1 MSEEVDPPSSEAPPA
16 GIAADVR
23 PPLPRNVVLLGWASL
38 GNDVASEMIFPLL
51 PRYVVQV
58 LGGGAVT
65 LGLMEGLADFAAAL
79 LKLWSGWWSDRVGD
93 RKGFVVA
100 GYSIAA
106 LGRPLLAL
114 ATAPWQAVAIRVGD
128 RIGKGLRTA
137 PRDAVI
143 AESTPEAQRGAA
155 FGFHRAMDHLG
166 AAIGPLLAMLCLAL
180 FPDRLRLI
188 VGLSLVPGLFVVALV
203 VFGLAP
209 QPPKIAAGKRFSLR
223 LTGFDRRFRGLL
235 AASALFAL
243 ANSSDLFLLAWAAAQ
258 GLSEPLVPLLWLGL
272 SLVKSGGTLLAGRAV
287 PRWGA
292 RRMIL
297 VGWLLYATVYLL
309 IGFAATA
316 WQVCALVLVYG
327 LFDALTEPAEKT
339 LVASLA
345 GEQAG
350 QGFGWFHFTVGLAAL
365 PGNALFGWVYQTYS
379 PTTAFAMAAG
389 FAALAAV
396 ALATTVREA

>member
-1 MSEEVDPPSSEAPPA
+1 MLKHNLPDAAP
-16 GIAADVR
+16 R
-23 PPLPRNVVLLGWASL
+23 PRLPRNVVLLGWASL
-38 GNDVASEMIFPLL
+38 GNDVASEMIYPLL
-51 PRYVVQV
+51 PRYVAQV

-79 LKLWSGWWSDRVGD
+79 LKLWSGWWSDKAGD

-128 RIGKGLRTA
+128 RVGKGLRTA

-143 AESTPEAQRGAA
+143 AESAPEAQRGAA

-166 AAIGPLLAMLCLAL
+166 AAIGPLLAMLCLWL
-180 FPDRLRLI
+180 FPERLRLI
-188 VGLSLVPGLFVVALV
+188 VGLSVLPGLAVVALV
-203 VFGLAP
+203 VFGLSA
-209 QPPKIAAGKRFSLR
+209 QPPKISAGASFSLR

-243 ANSSDLFLLAWAAAQ
+243 ANSSDLFLLAWAGAQ
-258 GLSEPLVPLLWLGL
+258 GLSGTLVPLLWLGI
-272 SLVKSGGTLLAGRAV
+272 SLVKSGGTLVAGRAV
-287 PRWGA
+287 PRFGA
-292 RRMIL
+292 RRMML
-297 VGWLLYATVYLL
+297 AGWTLYAAVYLL
-309 IGFAATA
+309 IGLATTA
-316 WQVCALVLVYG
+316 WQVVALALVYG

-339 LVASLA
+339 LVAHLA

-365 PGNALFGWVYQTYS
+365 PGNALFGWVYQAVS
-379 PTTAFAMAAG
+379 PPAAFTMAAG
-389 FAALAAV
+389 FAAAAAV
-396 ALATTVREA
+396 VLIAVVRRTE

>member
-1 MSEEVDPPSSEAPPA
+1 MSEPPVSPDALQSPEAAPA
-16 GIAADVR
+16 R
-23 PPLPRNVVLLGWASL
+23 LPRNVVLLGWASL
-38 GNDVASEMIFPLL
+38 GNDVASEMVFPLL
-51 PRYVVQV
+51 PRYVAEV

-79 LKLWSGWWSDRVGD
+79 LKLWSGWWSDQAGD

-128 RIGKGLRTA
+128 RVGKGLRTA

-143 AESTPEAQRGAA
+143 AESTPEEQRGAA

-180 FPDRLRLI
+180 FPGNLRLI
-188 VGLSLVPGLFVVALV
+188 LGLSLIPGLVVV
-203 VFGLAP
+203 GLAP
-209 QPPKIAAGKRFSLR
+209 QPPKVAAGKRFSWR
-223 LTGFDRRFRGLL
+223 LTGFDARFRRLL

-243 ANSSDLFLLAWAAAQ
+243 ANSSDLFLLAWASAR
-258 GLSEPLVPLLWLGL
+258 GLSEPLVPLLWLAL

-287 PRWGA
+287 PRFGA
-292 RRMIL
+292 RRMML
-297 VGWLLYATVYLL
+297 LGWLLYAAVYGL
-309 IGFAATA
+309 IGLATTA
-316 WQVCALVLVYG
+316 WQVVALVLVYG

-339 LVASLA
+339 LVARLA
-345 GEQAG
+345 GDQAG
-350 QGFGWFHFTVGLAAL
+350 QGFGWFHFMVGLAAL
-365 PGNALFGWVYQTYS
+365 PGNLLFGWVYETS
-379 PTTAFAMAAG
+379 PTAAFSMAAG
-389 FAALAAV
+389 FAVLAAV
-396 ALATTVREA
+396 VLATLHQDEPAA

>member
-1 MSEEVDPPSSEAPPA
+1 MLKHNLQEPEESNTAP
-16 GIAADVR
+16 R
-23 PPLPRNVVLLGWASL
+23 PRLPRNVVLLGWASL
-38 GNDVASEMIFPLL
+38 GNDIASEMIFPLL
-51 PRYVVQV
+51 PRYVAQV
-58 LGGGAVT
+58 LGAGAIT
-65 LGLMEGLADFAAAL
+65 LGVMEGLADFAAAL
-79 LKLWSGWWSDRVGD
+79 LKLWSGWWSDRAGD

-155 FGFHRAMDHLG
+155 FGYHRAMDHLG
-166 AAIGPLLAMLCLAL
+166 AAIGPLLAMLCLWL
-180 FPDRLRLI
+180 FPERLRLI

-223 LTGFDRRFRGLL
+223 LTGFDGRFRRLL
-235 AASALFAL
+235 GASALFAL
-243 ANSSDLFLLAWAAAQ
+243 ANSSDLFLLAWASAR
-258 GLSEPLVPLLWLGL
+258 GLSEPLVPLLWLAL
-272 SLVKSGGTLLAGRAV
+272 SLVKSGGTLVAGRAV
-287 PRWGA
+287 PKFGA
-292 RRMIL
+292 RRLML
-297 VGWLLYATVYLL
+297 LGWALYAVVYGL
-309 IGFAATA
+309 IGLANSA
-316 WQVCALVLVYG
+316 WQVVALVLVYG

-339 LVASLA
+339 LVARLA
-345 GEQAG
+345 GDQAG
-350 QGFGWFHFTVGLAAL
+350 QGFGWFHFSVGLAAL
-365 PGNALFGWVYQTYS
+365 PGNALFGWVYEAAS
-379 PTTAFAMAAG
+379 PTAAFSMAAG

-396 ALATTVREA
+396 VLATIRE